1 MTEKSRS
8 QVHGASCLVTLAL
21 LGHFAFSSG
30 VEARTRLLKFPLL
43 ICHHGTL
50 AVIAGRKRALG
61 VGRRRLGFDRVICF
75 TPNDLAVG
83 AVTLGVRA
91 TPPDRTVASSK
102 IWTVGGVVLPVT
114 FVDFML
120 GTVAGVSA
128 LA

>member
-8 QVHGASCLVTLAL
+8 QVNGAGCLL

-30 VEARTRLLKFPLL
+30 VEARTRLLEYPLL
-43 ICHHGTL
+43 ICHHATFTVT
-50 AVIAGRKRALG
+50 ADRERALG
-61 VGRRRLGFDRVICF
+61 IRRKWLGFDRMICF

-91 TPPDRTVASSK
+91 APPDRTVASSK
-102 IWTVGGVVLPVT
+102 IWAVGGVVLPVT

>member
-1 MTEKSRS
+1 MTEESRS
-8 QVHGASCLVTLAL
+8 QVHIASCLVTLAL

-91 TPPDRTVASSK
+91 APPDRTVTSGK
-102 IWTVGGVVLPVT
+102 IWAVGGVVLPVT
-114 FVDFML
+114 FVNFML
-120 GTVAGVSA
+120 GTIAGVSA